1 MIPDVLIAN
10 YKLLNDMS
18 EEDREVFEE
27 AARLSTETELK
38 DWETDVEAAK
48 KTAEEDMG
56 VQFLY
61 PDISL
66 FKDKV
71 KNVKKCWKTIRI
83 SRICMSIFRNITNNT
98 KGRENKWKHYIQS
111 ENG

>member
-1 MIPDVLIAN
+1 
-10 YKLLNDMS
+10 MS

-71 KNVKKCWKTIRI
+71 KNVQKE
-83 SRICMSIFRNITNNT
+83 MLEDNPNI
-98 KGRENKWKHYIQS
+98 KDLYEHIQKYNKQYEGEGK
-111 ENG
+111 